1 MTFGR
6 GEKLVA
12 ARGLEPRTYGLWDR
26 RSNQLS
32 YAATWEEFQSTKM
45 HFASAKPAFFGGVIR
60 TPSPG
65 DSPYGIVEIPNL
77 AALQVSP
84 NRNPCNHPRSEH
96 LNLIQSIGNTNC
108 CGMVQSVVS
117 AIFYNTFTNNEAHFQ
132 QSFPQFCGR
141 RKWSDLSRYHVGV
154 LADVLRRM
162 PVRIPAWQAGR
173 PLYRA
178 RRRRS
183 SDSGTSASTT
193 TRFSS

>member
-1 MTFGR
+1 
-6 GEKLVA
+6 
-12 ARGLEPRTYGLWDR
+12 
-26 RSNQLS
+26 
-32 YAATWEEFQSTKM
+32 M

-65 DSPYGIVEIPNL
+65 DSPYIIVEIPNL

-117 AIFYNTFTNNEAHFQ
+117 AIFYNTFTNNKAHFQ
-132 QSFPQFCGR
+132 QSFPQICGR
-141 RKWSDLSRYHVGV
+141 RKTTAKWDGRSSFVVCLLCRPSSTRA
-154 LADVLRRM
+154 LAKHD
-162 PVRIPAWQAGR
+162 R
-173 PLYRA
+173 PRKAMVCPTYRA

>member
-65 DSPYGIVEIPNL
+65 DSPSGIVEIPNL

-96 LNLIQSIGNTNC
+96 L
-108 CGMVQSVVS
+108 
-117 AIFYNTFTNNEAHFQ
+117 
-132 QSFPQFCGR
+132 
-141 RKWSDLSRYHVGV
+141 
-154 LADVLRRM
+154 
-162 PVRIPAWQAGR
+162 
-173 PLYRA
+173 PL
-178 RRRRS
+178 
-183 SDSGTSASTT
+183 SGTDDRLLSSVFFVAQFQSTKMHFASAKPAFFGGVIRTPSPKNAGL
-193 TRFSS
+193 